1 MKLKSFGCS
10 FIYGNDLHD
19 DGCGEH
25 WSTPSAYTWP
35 GVIAA
40 RLSVEYQCF
49 AKAGSGNLQI
59 LDKILTHVAIE
70 DVSTVYVIGWTWS
83 DRFDFVA
90 TEPDPR
96 WQDDW
101 RTICPVTDSKIAEHY
116 YRELHSEL
124 RDKLS
129 TLIHINTAVDIL
141 REKNIPFVMTY
152 MDDIIFDRRWHAPLS
167 VCSLQ
172 DRVRPHLHNFD
183 GKTFLDWSRDSGFEI
198 SATHH
203 PLKPAHVAAA
213 DYMFDK
219 VSAEFNKLAQSTQ

>member
-19 DGCGEH
+19 DGRDED

-35 GVIAA
+35 GVIAT

-70 DVSTVYVIGWTWS
+70 DTSTVYVIGWTWS

-90 TEPDPR
+90 TDPDPR
-96 WQDDW
+96 WRDDW
-101 RTICPVTDSKIAEHY
+101 RTICPITNSKIADHY

-129 TLIHINTAVDIL
+129 TLIHINTAIDIL

-152 MDDIIFDRRWHAPLS
+152 MDDIIFDRQWHAPLS
-167 VCSLQ
+167 VYSLQ
-172 DRVRPHLHNFD
+172 DRVRPHMHNFD
-183 GKTFLDWSRDSGFEI
+183 GKTFLDWSRDNSFEI
-198 SATHH
+198 SATNH
-203 PLKPAHVAAA
+203 PLEPAHVAAA
-213 DYMFDK
+213 DYMFDR